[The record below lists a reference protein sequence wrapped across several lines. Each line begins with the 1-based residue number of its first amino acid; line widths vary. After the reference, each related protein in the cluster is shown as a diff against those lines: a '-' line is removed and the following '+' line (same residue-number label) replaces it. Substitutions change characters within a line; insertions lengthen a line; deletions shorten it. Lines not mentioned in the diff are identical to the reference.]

1 MNKNYIMGKK
11 IKDAREKKRLNQKDF
26 AELLKVSQASVS
38 KYESGEN
45 IPRMNKLREIASILE
60 LPLTYFIDES
70 EEGKKDAPES
80 VTHRE
85 RKKEI
90 LQVIQEFWGKT
101 DTQGKKNALLNEPL
115 LRFCTA
121 RIENGFY
128 TTTRQLQIIRMLEL
142 IEEMNSMEE

>member
-60 LPLTYFIDES
+60 LPLAYFIDEE

-80 VTHRE
+80 VTPQE

-101 DTQGKKNALLNEPL
+101 DTQGKKYALLNEPL
-115 LRFCTA
+115 LRFCAT
-121 RIENGFY
+121 RIETGFY

-142 IEEMNSMEE
+142 IEEMNSSES